1 MQGSRTMAA
10 LHVKHLH
17 KDDTGRAVGVTL
29 RERRVA
35 GFATEKSRVV
45 VVVVHIITVADSVA
59 IFPH

>member
-1 MQGSRTMAA
+1 MAA

-35 GFATEKSRVV
+35 RFAGEKRRVV
-45 VVVVHIITVADSVA
+45 VVVVHIITVADLVA